1 MHHRGFIHRDISPS
15 NILIGQN
22 EASTLYLVDFGS
34 SKRYVH
40 PHTKK
45 HIQMIKRKS
54 DFDILGTHDF
64 ASLNSHYGQELS
76 RRDDLIS
83 LGYALVFLAKRNLP
97 WSNVKRK
104 TQQKKLVKVQEMKEK
119 TSVEELCIDLP
130 CKDGFLNPTS
140 IDEFMIFI

>member
-1 MHHRGFIHRDISPS
+1 MHQRGFIHRDISPS
-15 NILIGQN
+15 NILIGQHD
-22 EASTLYLVDFGS
+22 ASVLYLVDLGS

-45 HIQMIKRKS
+45 HIMPIKRKGGAG
-54 DFDILGTHDF
+54 DEILGTHDF
-64 ASLNSHYGQELS
+64 ASLNSHFGQELS

-104 TQQKKLVKVQEMKEK
+104 TQ
-119 TSVEELCIDLP
+119 
-130 CKDGFLNPTS
+130 
-140 IDEFMIFI
+140 